1 MKKKTLALLLSV
13 VLVIGVVAGSSL
25 AWLTAKDEPV
35 VNVFTPSNIEITLT
49 EDTKTH
55 DETTDYRFKMVPGD
69 TFAKDPK
76 VKVETGSEA
85 CWLFVAITE
94 SENLDTFI
102 TYDVAN
108 GWTQLEVTKDGVTTK
123 YENIYW
129 RSVGGN
135 DINKDF
141 YILAGQGDGELKN
154 GCVTVNTTVTKSDME
169 TIIDDPSTE
178 TQPTLT
184 FNACAVQSAHLET
197 VEKAWEQANS
207 DFVALAKKVTP

>member
-1 MKKKTLALLLSV
+1 MKKKSLALLLSL
-13 VLVIGVVAGSSL
+13 VLVLGVVAGSSL
-25 AWLTAKDEPV
+25 AWLTAKDDAV
-35 VNVFTPSNIEITLT
+35 VNVFTPSNIEITLS
-49 EDTKTH
+49 EDTIKH

-76 VKVETGSEA
+76 VKVESGSEA

-129 RSVGGN
+129 RSVGRN

-141 YILAGQGDGELKN
+141 YILKGNNEYQN
-154 GCVTVNTTVTKSDME
+154 GCVTVNTSVTKADMDAIKE
-169 TIIDDPSTE
+169 E
-178 TQPTLT
+178 AAQPKLT

-197 VEKAWEQANS
+197 ITDAWEQANS
-207 DFVALAKKVTP
+207 EFVALVKKVTP